1 MDPAVSVVMSVY
13 NGAQYLNEAID
24 SMLGQTFKN
33 FEFIIIDDGST
44 DRSNE
49 IIKAYNDSR
58 IVLIE
63 QDNTGLA
70 IALNNGIRLAR
81 TNYIARMDADDIAL
95 PQRLESQ
102 IAFLHENPDLVLI
115 GTNALVIDKI
125 GEFVFRSN
133 LPTEWEVIKQQFPET
148 SFYHSSV
155 MFKKDAFYKAGGY
168 FEETS
173 KLYSFEDSILWNK
186 MKKFGKMANLSEPLI
201 KYRLIPNAATTKS
214 GKEGKALYEI
224 LENIIQDNKL
234 SFEDRE
240 KLLQIKNKLNYLEK
254 ERIYY
259 VHLAKKYLVNNFI
272 PQKVRYNAR
281 LALKLNSFKS
291 YPYFLYILSFLPK
304 YFVEHLYRIKKT

>member
-240 KLLQIKNKLNYLEK
+240 KLLQI
-254 ERIYY
+254 
-259 VHLAKKYLVNNFI
+259 
-272 PQKVRYNAR
+272 
-281 LALKLNSFKS
+281 S
-291 YPYFLYILSFLPK
+291 
-304 YFVEHLYRIKKT
+304 